1 MFELSVRDIVRIT
14 SGKLLCG
21 EPDVVVRGICTN
33 SKEIQ
38 EGNLFVPIIGEKVD
52 GHIFIESALEIGAA
66 TLTSRHFDVVIAE
79 KPYIQVA
86 DTVKAMQ
93 DIAVYIRSLYKKPV
107 VAVTGSVG
115 KTTTRQLIASSLSG
129 NLNVYQTKKNYNSQ
143 IGVPITMSELND
155 EADMAVFELG
165 ISCDGQMQVLSNI
178 VKPDICVVTVI
189 GVAHIEYLKTRENI
203 RKEKLDITSHMN
215 RDGLLLLN
223 GDDELL
229 AQMKGR
235 TGVKTMFYGTS
246 QWCDFRA
253 ENIRYEDNMLVY
265 DYVHDDK
272 RIRVPL
278 NVLGKHNA
286 VNSLA
291 GMAISDY
298 MGLDLEKAA
307 AGFAEFD
314 GLRQKIININD
325 KYTIIDDTY
334 NASPDS
340 MKASIDVLDEID
352 TTGKKIAI
360 LGDMFELGENSE
372 RYHYEIGTYLTKKNI
387 DELVVVG
394 ELSQQIVKAV
404 KDANSDIKCN
414 ILKDNGEV
422 TLFLMSVMSQG
433 DIVLIKGSNGMNMSE
448 IVSNIVGKNAQKN

>member
-21 EPDVVVRGICTN
+21 DPNVIVRGICTN

-38 EGNLFVPIIGEKVD
+38 EDNLFVPVIGEKVD

-93 DIAVYIRSLYKKPV
+93 DIALYIRTLYKKPV

-129 NLNVYQTKKNYNSQ
+129 NLNIYQTKKNYNSQ
-143 IGVPITMSELND
+143 IGVPITMSELNE
-155 EADMAVFELG
+155 EADMAVLELG

-253 ENIRYEDNMLVY
+253 ENIRYENNMLVY
-265 DYVHDDK
+265 DYVHGDK
-272 RIRVPL
+272 RVRVPL

-340 MKASIDVLDEID
+340 MKASIDVLDEFE

-372 RYHYEIGTYLTKKNI
+372 RYHYEIGTYLTKKSI

-404 KDANSDIKCN
+404 KDAKSDIKCN
-414 ILKDNGEV
+414 VLKDNGEV

-433 DIVLIKGSNGMNMSE
+433 DIVLIKGSNGMNMGE
-448 IVSNIVGKNAQKN
+448 IVSNIVGKNAPKN

>member
-307 AGFAEFD
+307 AGFAEFN